1 MHVPLQGLDYAF
13 IGLPCGLDGSFV
25 GSISLEAFS
34 NFGLA
39 CKGTS
44 IALRMSRNRPLRVS
58 VNSSRNGASEV
69 CWESICKLIRC
80 FESAGF

>member
-1 MHVPLQGLDYAF
+1 MDISRSAAFGANIACFARLDYAF

-44 IALRMSRNRPLRVS
+44 ISLRM
-58 VNSSRNGASEV
+58 
-69 CWESICKLIRC
+69 IR
-80 FESAGF
+80 